1 MSICPQQ
8 RHVFEYF
15 TDINLSVNNK
25 DFSQGI
31 VSSPTFQ
38 VEHPIIS
45 NPYPNIKPFVS
56 YRSSTIHAPPLSN
69 PIYKKTGSE
78 RYIFRASKNPVFVS
92 SFQFVPVGGNKAIAS
107 AIHSV
112 ILVIRTRIIGILSR
126 HRCIVSSGIV
136 HSDIFPIWYFY
147 RLHSIAPSKSD
158 IHKNAESKHII
169 LIP

>member
-1 MSICPQQ
+1 MS
-8 RHVFEYF
+8 F
-15 TDINLSVNNK
+15 LA
-25 DFSQGI
+25 
-31 VSSPTFQ
+31 FQ
-38 VEHPIIS
+38 IEHPIIS
-45 NPYPNIKPFVS
+45 NPHPDIKPFVS

-107 AIHSV
+107 AIHFV
-112 ILVIRTRIIGILSR
+112 ICIIRSRIIRILSR

-136 HSDIFPIWYFY
+136 LSDIFPIWYFY
-147 RLHSIAPSKSD
+147 RLNGIAPSKSD
-158 IHKNAESKHII
+158 IDEKAEGKHII